1 MMMKSVVVVAIASFI
16 INSIFSV
23 SVMLTPLHEFYCI
36 ENENSMQQ
44 EKDSSNDLKLTGCL
58 AKIFIVMLFYFKHEL
73 L

>member
-1 MMMKSVVVVAIASFI
+1 MMKSVVVVAIASFI

-23 SVMLTPLHEFYCI
+23 SVMLTPLQEFYCI

-44 EKDSSNDLKLTGCL
+44 EKDSSNNLKLTGCL